1 MSAKPNATAFIP
13 GGAFLAADVPAS
25 HVFTRED
32 LSPAQQM
39 SGRIAEDF
47 MRTEVLPH
55 EQKLYDKDWRLTRE
69 LLLKAGELDLLRI
82 DIPEAYGGLG
92 LDKVSSAYVGEKIG
106 IMPSFAGSLGAH
118 TTIGTLPIVY
128 FGNEEQKARY
138 LPRLASGEWIAAYA
152 LTEPGSGSDAL
163 AARTKATL
171 SADGTHYLL
180 NGQKMWTT
188 NGGFADIFTIF
199 AKVDGERF
207 TAFLVERDHGVVS
220 GREEPKLGLDGSS
233 TTALTLE
240 NVRVPVGN
248 VLGSVGLGHKVAFN
262 ILNLGRLKLGTRNIG
277 SAKHSLTRATRYA
290 VERHQFGRAIAE
302 FGMIKQKLGEMAVR
316 CYVGDAMVYRTL
328 GDVDRALEAVAEK
341 DSERVLKTIE
351 EFAVEC
357 SINKVW
363 TSEALAFVVDESL
376 QVYGGYGYSKEFPAE
391 RAYRDAR
398 ITRIYEGTNEIN
410 RLIIPLRLLKDA
422 AVAQLLS
429 SEGGERMRAA
439 QAGSLAPEEKLFV
452 AERDLLARCKQL
464 VFFTLKHA
472 RDVYGDALP
481 NEQEVLGHIADI
493 TIETYALESTL
504 RRTEKMVLARG
515 EQNTGTA
522 IDITRVYFSD
532 AADRM
537 QHWAKQVAAAL
548 SDTRDCDSLFAEVE
562 HLTRFTTFNT
572 VAARRRIADSVIK
585 EGRYYL

>member
-1 MSAKPNATAFIP
+1 MSAKPTATEFIA
-13 GGAFLAADVPAS
+13 GGGFLTADVPAS

-69 LLLKAGELDLLRI
+69 LLLKAGELDLLRV

-128 FGNEEQKARY
+128 FGTEEQKARY

-171 SADGTHYLL
+171 SPDGTHYLL

-207 TAFLVERDHGVVS
+207 TAFLVERNHGVIS

-233 TTALTLE
+233 TTALMLE

-248 VLGSVGLGHKVAFN
+248 VLGSVGQGHKVAFN

-277 SAKHSLTRATRYA
+277 SAKQSLTRATRYA

-351 EFAVEC
+351 GFAVEC

-410 RLIIPLRLLKDA
+410 RLIIPLRLLKNA

-429 SEGGERMRAA
+429 SKGAERMRAA

-452 AERDLLARCKQL
+452 AERDLLVRCKQL
-464 VFFTLKHA
+464 VVFTLKHA

-504 RRTEKMVLARG
+504 LRTEKMVLARR
-515 EQNTGTA
+515 EQNTGPA

-537 QHWAKQVAAAL
+537 RHWAKQVLAAL
-548 SDTRDCDSLFAEVE
+548 SDNCECDSLFAEVD

>member
-1 MSAKPNATAFIP
+1 MSAKPNATAFTA
-13 GGAFLAADVPAS
+13 GGFLTADVSAS
-25 HVFTRED
+25 QIFTRED

-69 LLLKAGELDLLRI
+69 LLLKAGELDLLRV

-128 FGNEEQKARY
+128 FGTDVQKARY

-152 LTEPGSGSDAL
+152 LTESGSGSDAL

-233 TTALTLE
+233 TTALMLE
-240 NVRVPVGN
+240 NVRVPIGN
-248 VLGSVGLGHKVAFN
+248 VLGTVGLGHKVAFN

-341 DSERVLKTIE
+341 DSEVVLKTIE

-429 SEGGERMRAA
+429 CESAGRMRAA
-439 QAGSLAPEEKLFV
+439 QAGSIAPEEKLFV

-464 VFFTLKHA
+464 VVFTLKHA

-504 RRTEKMVLARG
+504 LRTEKMVLARG
-515 EQNTGTA
+515 EQNTGIA

-537 QHWAKQVAAAL
+537 QHWAKQVLAAL
-548 SDTRDCDSLFAEVE
+548 SDTRECDSLFAEVE